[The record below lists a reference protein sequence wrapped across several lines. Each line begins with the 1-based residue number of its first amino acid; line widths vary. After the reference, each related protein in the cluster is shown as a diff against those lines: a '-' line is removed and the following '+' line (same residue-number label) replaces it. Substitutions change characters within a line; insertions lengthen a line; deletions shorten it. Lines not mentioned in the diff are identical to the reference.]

1 MSTSSLASSATSV
14 SIRSQNF
21 ARATNYSKPSQ
32 YFTQTHSPSSRATV
46 SLDGMAPPS
55 TTSECAAVLPSS
67 SDASGRVGHE
77 RSAKPSL
84 VPLSQRQPHDDFVHP
99 YANPDLVV
107 AYTPSPEA
115 IPSHHPILG
124 DVGESDSNSTVT
136 DSASTRSAAFSVIS
150 SQTSSTS
157 LTSRDIP
164 HGNLR
169 VNGKEISSPL
179 SVLRQCDTSYVDRN
193 TRFLSLHPPPGGFDD
208 PLRHNP
214 RSPTV
219 TLITLQEAQARERFR
234 SSTDHTTV
242 ARTKLPFPSSDDIPE
257 ATEAQTEEM
266 DTAGK
271 KAHTRARSTSA
282 GTRHKTLPLPPAQP
296 QNAEMREEFT
306 VSTSASAVPG
316 RALKHKKSGFLRLFG
331 GRNSEGEKERSPPPP
346 IPFLADVYAE
356 ESLQIHATGKPSK
369 LVRPRAS
376 KSSFSPTLHG
386 SCASNATLASAYSAS
401 SGGDGPDGKG
411 PSSRRRQPPSLS
423 IVTKTSDQSIP
434 TSVAEQISST
444 SLNFK
449 SPPPHSLTVP
459 QSAPPGH
466 SDFPGLML
474 RPVSTSF
481 SSHFANM
488 VAGAVEEQP
497 HDVHTPSSASSSNT
511 ALSPFTP
518 VSMSRSNDALATAVE
533 APGEEYLTIKGLQDQ
548 LVSAEKAWQQEIWE
562 LRGHIKDLTSE
573 LEDLRAA
580 DNQDY
585 CEVCGRGEL
594 RKRHAP
600 PLDEQLPKK
609 VGIVH
614 RPRARTGDTARFASG
629 N

>member
-1 MSTSSLASSATSV
+1 M
-14 SIRSQNF
+14 
-21 ARATNYSKPSQ
+21 
-32 YFTQTHSPSSRATV
+32 
-46 SLDGMAPPS
+46 DGMVPPS
-55 TTSECAAVLPSS
+55 TTSESAPVLPSS
-67 SDASGRVGHE
+67 SDALGRVGHE
-77 RSAKPSL
+77 RSPKSSL
-84 VPLSQRQPHDDFVHP
+84 VPLSQRKAHDDFVHP

-107 AYTPSPEA
+107 AYTPSPET
-115 IPSHHPILG
+115 IPSDHPILG

-136 DSASTRSAAFSVIS
+136 DSASTRSAALSVVS
-150 SQTSSTS
+150 SDASSTS

-169 VNGKEISSPL
+169 VNGKAISSPI
-179 SVLRQCDTSYVDRN
+179 SVLHQNDSSYVDR
-193 TRFLSLHPPPGGFDD
+193 TTKFLSLHPPPGGFDD
-208 PLRHNP
+208 PIRNNP

-234 SSTDHTTV
+234 SSTDHTPV
-242 ARTKLPFPSSDDIPE
+242 SRTKLPFPSSDDIPE

-282 GTRHKTLPLPPAQP
+282 GTRHKILPLPAAQP
-296 QNAEMREEFT
+296 QNAEMREESA
-306 VSTSASAVPG
+306 VPISASAVPG

-331 GRNSEGEKERSPPPP
+331 GRNSEGEKERNPPPP
-346 IPFLADVYAE
+346 IPPLADVYAE
-356 ESLQIHATGKPSK
+356 ERVQIHGTGKPSK

-386 SCASNATLASAYSAS
+386 SGASNATLASAYSAS
-401 SGGDGPDGKG
+401 SGGDGLDGKG
-411 PSSRRRQPPSLS
+411 PCSRRRQPPSLS
-423 IVTKTSDQSIP
+423 IVTKTPDQSIP
-434 TSVAEQISST
+434 TSVVEQSSSM
-444 SLNFK
+444 SLNFE
-449 SPPPHSLTVP
+449 SPPLPPPPHSLTVP

-466 SDFPGLML
+466 SDFPGLKL

-488 VAGAVEEQP
+488 VGGPVEELQR
-497 HDVHTPSSASSSNT
+497 DVHTPSSAASSNT

-518 VSMSRSNDALATAVE
+518 VSIRRSDDALATAIE

-548 LVSAEKAWQQEIWE
+548 LVSAEKAWQQQIWE
-562 LRGHIKDLTSE
+562 LRGQIKDLTSE

-580 DNQDY
+580 DNQEY

-594 RKRHAP
+594 RKH
-600 PLDEQLPKK
+600 LDEQLPKK
-609 VGIVH
+609 VGIVN
-614 RPRARTGDTARFASG
+614 RPRARTGDTARFANG